1 MYFAYYTDF
10 TRFISW
16 NTDVECW
23 ILLHL
28 TSTQS
33 GIWGTLNTIA
43 VRQLGIDFQYIQ
55 IKSFDNN
62 PTSQLALGISGLR
75 WIFDCRR
82 SEDSQEIQ
90 IDVKA
95 IVCVIKWNRPV
106 LLAFLCI
113 SRVLSARVGTSNTN
127 RLAKSF
133 LANRAWHQSFIY
145 HQRITN
151 WFLIWWLNTK
161 NLSMFF
167 ILFLCSQHFVRI
179 RPVFIPLTQI
189 SRLASFKSKFL
200 TQACAETG
208 KSANTRETTA
218 AAEMRAMWV

>member
-1 MYFAYYTDF
+1 MWTW
-10 TRFISW
+10 RGLISGLGGADCIRTLSD
-16 NTDVECW
+16 NVQKYSSPILIDYLCTLHITETVHSSNLEILKQNVEFC
-23 ILLHL
+23 
-28 TSTQS
+28 TSIQS

-62 PTSQLALGISGLR
+62 PTSQQALGISGLR

-106 LLAFLCI
+106 LLAFLRI

-127 RLAKSF
+127 RMAKSS

-151 WFLIWWLNTK
+151 WFLIWWLD
-161 NLSMFF
+161 
-167 ILFLCSQHFVRI
+167 
-179 RPVFIPLTQI
+179 
-189 SRLASFKSKFL
+189 
-200 TQACAETG
+200 
-208 KSANTRETTA
+208 
-218 AAEMRAMWV
+218 

>member
-1 MYFAYYTDF
+1 MCWYEREGRKVWTWRGLISGLGGADCIRTLSDNVQKWSSAILIDYLCICAYYRDF
-10 TRFISW
+10 TTIKSW
-16 NTDVECW
+16 CGMLNFA
-23 ILLHL
+23 HQF
-28 TSTQS
+28 STQS

-133 LANRAWHQSFIY
+133 LANRAWHQSSIY
-145 HQRITN
+145 HPRITN
-151 WFLIWWLNTK
+151 WFLIWW
-161 NLSMFF
+161 F
-167 ILFLCSQHFVRI
+167 
-179 RPVFIPLTQI
+179 
-189 SRLASFKSKFL
+189 
-200 TQACAETG
+200 EY
-208 KSANTRETTA
+208 
-218 AAEMRAMWV
+218 

>member
-1 MYFAYYTDF
+1 MWTWRGLISGLGGADCIKTLTDNVQKCSSAILIDCLCTLHILQRLYTVPILKSWCGVLNFAPQ
-10 TRFISW
+10 S
-16 NTDVECW
+16 
-23 ILLHL
+23 
-28 TSTQS
+28 STQS

-145 HQRITN
+145 HPRITN

-161 NLSMFF
+161 SFNVLSFF
-167 ILFLCSQHFVRI
+167 FAANIL
-179 RPVFIPLTQI
+179 
-189 SRLASFKSKFL
+189 
-200 TQACAETG
+200 
-208 KSANTRETTA
+208 
-218 AAEMRAMWV
+218 